1 MNSRFPLVRLAVLA
15 ALCGL
20 AFMSVSCL
28 KKRGPAARA
37 VTSEAVIAPELLTN
51 QLGTLPGAIYQSQ
64 ALSPIHWQQW
74 TRETMERARVARRL
88 LFCVIAIPQQPEF
101 QKVLAELTNDA
112 DMVQEING
120 TYVPVLIDGDS
131 AREMGVLTS
140 DLCAEINRGLNLPLL
155 LWMTHEGN
163 PVAWV
168 PVGASD
174 PGGIRGLFNQS
185 HGMVSQMWNDSSE
198 YVLKNSKLDND
209 NRRNRLQQ
217 RKFVKTISQQPEVDT
232 LRALRQLVSL
242 YDPYSRIFDETG
254 GLFPSSAIELLASAS
269 MHPGLPA
276 EIRERCLETTRELLV
291 DLLPSAMFDPL
302 DGGVFSSRSGASWA
316 LPSFVRDCPSQA
328 RVAVA
333 LLAAYRATGDSHAL
347 EKALGLIE
355 FAEKTHATPSGL
367 FAVGLVA
374 GTRPENWMWTIE
386 DVTKI
391 LGPEDAEWW
400 IAATRMK
407 GLGNLPSEVD
417 LRREYFRCNTIG
429 LDQSA
434 SEIAVAHS
442 RPHESFKPRFEAA
455 KAKLLAAR
463 SLRLGKARRDECP
476 HAPSTFRMVSAY
488 AAAFCATGDE
498 IYRSKAKALLQRAR
512 EAFADGARLRV
523 FAEETPSS
531 LGEGRAFIYALA
543 MQAILDTAVITS
555 DDQWLLW
562 SEDLATTS
570 AELFT
575 ADDLLKE
582 CPDDVRLVDLPITDL
597 VMLFDDST
605 AGLVS
610 QAECRLAEYG
620 RPMVEGF
627 SRLATPLPTN
637 AVERPVLHTD
647 LLIATLARHYP
658 LVVAKGADLP
668 PDLRMAVERL
678 PMRMF
683 LCRAARDEEKVP
695 AGAVKVIIGGIGDT
709 KTVTTPG
716 ALLEALLPR
725 TENSRTLRAGD
736 SVSPKPQIPDP

>member
-15 ALCGL
+15 VLCGL
-20 AFMSVSCL
+20 AFMSVSCG
-28 KKRGPAARA
+28 KRRELAGRADAPAAA
-37 VTSEAVIAPELLTN
+37 LAPELLTN
-51 QLGTLPGAIYQSQ
+51 QLGTVPGAIYQSQ
-64 ALSPIHWQQW
+64 TLSPIHWQPW
-74 TRETMERARVARRL
+74 TRETMERARAAKRL
-88 LFCVIAIPQQPEF
+88 LFCVIAIPQQPDF
-101 QKVLAELTNDA
+101 QKVLAELTSDP
-112 DMVQEING
+112 DVVQKING
-120 TYVPVLIDGDS
+120 TYVPVLIDGDA

-140 DLCAEINRGLNLPLL
+140 DLCAEIKRGLNLPLL
-155 LWMTHEGN
+155 LWITHEGN

-168 PVGASD
+168 PVVASES
-174 PGGIRGLFNQS
+174 GGVCGLFNQS
-185 HGMVSQMWNDSSE
+185 HGMVSQMWHDSSE

-209 NRRNRLQQ
+209 NRRGRLQQ
-217 RKFVKTISQQPEVDT
+217 RKVVKVMSKQPEVDS

-242 YDPYSRIFDETG
+242 YDSYSRNFDETG
-254 GLFPSSAIELLASAS
+254 GLFPSSAIELLASAA

-276 EIRERCLETTRELLV
+276 ETREPCQETIRELLV

-302 DGGVFSSRSGASWA
+302 DGGVFSSRRGSSWA

-333 LLAAYRATGDSHAL
+333 LLSAYRATGDPHAL

-355 FAEKTHATPSGL
+355 FAEKTHATSRGL
-367 FAVGLVA
+367 FAVGLAA

-386 DVTKI
+386 EVTKI

-400 IAATRMK
+400 IAATGMK

-417 LRREYFRCNTIG
+417 PRREYFRCNTIG
-429 LDQSA
+429 LDQS
-434 SEIAVAHS
+434 VAELAAAQS
-442 RPHESFKPRFEAA
+442 RSIESFKPRFEGA

-463 SLRLGKARRDECP
+463 NQRLGKMRRDECP

-498 IYRSKAKALLQRAR
+498 IYRDKAKALLQRAR
-512 EAFADGARLRV
+512 EAFAVGPRLRV
-523 FAEETPSS
+523 FAQETPSGLS
-531 LGEGRAFIYALA
+531 EGRAFIYALA
-543 MQAILDTAVITS
+543 MQAILDVAVITS

-575 ADDLLKE
+575 GDDLLKE

-597 VMLFDDST
+597 AMLFDDST

-610 QAECRLAEYG
+610 QAECRLAEIG
-620 RPMVEGF
+620 RPLVEGF
-627 SRLATPLPTN
+627 SRLATPLPTY

-658 LVVAKGADLP
+658 VVVAKGADLP

-678 PMRMF
+678 PMRMVQR
-683 LCRAARDEEKVP
+683 RAARDEEKVP
-695 AGAVKVIIGGIGDT
+695 AGAVKVIMGGKEDA

-725 TENSRTLRAGD
+725 TENSRTLRAED
-736 SVSPKPQIPDP
+736 AASPKSQIPDP